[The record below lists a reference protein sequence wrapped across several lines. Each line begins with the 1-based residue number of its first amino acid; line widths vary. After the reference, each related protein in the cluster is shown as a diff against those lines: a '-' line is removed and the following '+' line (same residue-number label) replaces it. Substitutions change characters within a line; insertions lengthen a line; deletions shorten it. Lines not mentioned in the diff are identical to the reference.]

1 MMQRCPLFLVCIIA
15 IHTSLFASSILTPV
29 QAFYSKQ
36 YWVALNPD
44 QFQKKP
50 DSDVD
55 QLLKAHALI
64 KLGKT
69 RKASKVL
76 HNIPPSSGI
85 DNYVVYLNIQIAL
98 LDNNIDEAERLLAMM
113 YNDPELK
120 VYTWTQL
127 AIAEHDARPKRAIH
141 YYELVRQETQDSRM
155 LASTYQALFGLY
167 TMTNQLD
174 KAQATL
180 SEWLTQYPDA
190 VDHEYRLKYWSNS
203 YNSDEMAY
211 AIGYSYY
218 KQRRYQEAIE
228 YFSQVQRNTKP
239 YGKARVYLGLSYY
252 FNYDFGNAIYVLKP
266 IPDSILLNH
275 NALIY
280 IARSYQRLG
289 KDREAIRAFEYV
301 LKTKS
306 IYKANALYYLFYLS
320 KNKLDKEKYK
330 ARLYKKHPNSS
341 LVNQLVWSE
350 VEMLLENKEWVDAHN
365 QLMNVSLISTDTE
378 LQARLSYWTAKTKEY
393 FGEFKASEVIYN
405 RVLNQFPYTYY
416 AYRSSQNLDKS
427 NINFLN
433 YHHVNQ
439 TTILSHK
446 DYLLVNIGLADLV
459 RQRLSQAL
467 INAQQNNTNDK
478 EKLTHQLSYVYQLMG
493 DYYESIQTIRRQYG
507 RELYPQKDAEL
518 SAQLQPLLY
527 PTPYLEWVHY
537 YSKKHTVP
545 AAMIMAVMREESLFK
560 TQSVSKAK
568 AVGLMQIMPQTGQ
581 EIATQLGVTWSGAQ
595 DLKDPKIN
603 IQFGTYYL
611 SRLYKQFG
619 NWELALMA
627 YNAGP
632 NRVKQW
638 QKEYSTDD
646 MDWFLL
652 MVPYNETKHYVKHA
666 LQSYFMYQKAGLA
679 HVKSN

>member
-64 KLGKT
+64 KLSKT

-76 HNIPPSSGI
+76 HDIPPSSGI

-141 YYELVRQETQDSRM
+141 YYELVRQETQDSRV
-155 LASTYQALFGLY
+155 LASTYRALWGLY
-167 TMTNQLD
+167 NMTKQFD
-174 KAQATL
+174 KAN
-180 SEWLTQYPDA
+180 SIVVEWLAQYPDA
-190 VDHEYRLKYWSNS
+190 VDHEYRLKYWSDRYDSNA
-203 YNSDEMAY
+203 MAY

-218 KQRRYQEAIE
+218 KQRQYQDAIE
-228 YFSQVQRNTKP
+228 SLSQVQRNTKP

-266 IPDSILLNH
+266 IPDSILLKH

-306 IYKANALYYLFYLS
+306 IYKANAVYYLFYLS
-320 KNKLDKEKYK
+320 KNKSDKAKYK
-330 ARLYKKHPNSS
+330 ERLYKKHPNSS
-341 LVNQLVWSE
+341 LVNKLIWTE
-350 VEMLLENKEWVDAHN
+350 VETHLEDKDWIDAHN
-365 QLMNVSLISTDTE
+365 QLTNVSLISTDTE

-467 INAQQNNTNDK
+467 IKAQQNNTNDK

-638 QKEYSTDD
+638 QKKYSTND

>member
-1 MMQRCPLFLVCIIA
+1 MMHRCPLFLVCIIA
-15 IHTSLFASSILTPV
+15 IHTSLFASILTPV
-29 QAFYSKQ
+29 QAFYSEQ

-64 KLGKT
+64 KLS
-69 RKASKVL
+69 RPPKASKVL
-76 HNIPPSSGI
+76 HDIPSSPGI

-98 LDNNIDEAERLLAMM
+98 LDNNIDEAERLLGMM

-141 YYELVRQETQDSRM
+141 YYELVRQETQDSRV
-155 LASTYQALFGLY
+155 LASTYRALWGLY
-167 TMTNQLD
+167 NMTKQFD
-174 KAQATL
+174 KAN
-180 SEWLTQYPDA
+180 SIVVEWLAQYPDA
-190 VDHEYRLKYWSNS
+190 VDHEYRLKYWSDRYDSNA
-203 YNSDEMAY
+203 MAY

-218 KQRRYQEAIE
+218 KQRQYQDAIE
-228 YFSQVQRNTKP
+228 SLSQVQRNTKP

-252 FNYDFGNAIYVLKP
+252 FNYDFGTAIYVLKP
-266 IPDSILLNH
+266 IPNSILLDH

-306 IYKANALYYLFYLS
+306 VHRPNALYYLYYLS
-320 KNKLDKEKYK
+320 DNQSDKAKYK
-330 ARLYKKHPNSS
+330 ERLYKKHPNSS
-341 LVNQLVWSE
+341 LVNKLIWTE
-350 VEMLLENKEWVDAHN
+350 VETHLENKDWIEAHN
-365 QLMNVSLISTDTE
+365 QLMNTSLISSDTE
-378 LQARLSYWTAKTKEY
+378 LQARLSYWTAKTKQY
-393 FGEFKASEVIYN
+393 FGEFKESSVIYN
-405 RVLNQFPYTYY
+405 RILNQFPYTYY
-416 AYRSSQNLDKS
+416 AYRSSQNLDES
-427 NINFLN
+427 NVNFLN

-467 INAQQNNTNDK
+467 LKANEDNTNDK

-518 SAQLQPLLY
+518 STQLQPLLY

-537 YSKKHTVP
+537 YAKHYSIP
-545 AAMIMAVMREESLFK
+545 ASIVMAVMREESLFK
-560 TQSVSKAK
+560 TRSVSRAR

-581 EIATQLGVTWSGAQ
+581 ELAKQLGVAWAGPSSLQ
-595 DLKDPKIN
+595 DPKTN
-603 IQFGTYYL
+603 IQFGCYYL
-611 SRLYKQFG
+611 SRLYRQFG
-619 NWELALMA
+619 NWEHALMA
-627 YNAGP
+627 YNAGL

-638 QKEYSTDD
+638 QKEYPTDD
-646 MDWFLL
+646 MDWFIL
-652 MVPYNETKHYVKHA
+652 MVPYDETKHYVKHV
-666 LQSYFMYQKAGLA
+666 LQSYFMYQKADLS

>member
-1 MMQRCPLFLVCIIA
+1 
-15 IHTSLFASSILTPV
+15 
-29 QAFYSKQ
+29 
-36 YWVALNPD
+36 
-44 QFQKKP
+44 
-50 DSDVD
+50 
-55 QLLKAHALI
+55 
-64 KLGKT
+64 
-69 RKASKVL
+69 
-76 HNIPPSSGI
+76 
-85 DNYVVYLNIQIAL
+85 
-98 LDNNIDEAERLLAMM
+98 
-113 YNDPELK
+113 
-120 VYTWTQL
+120 
-127 AIAEHDARPKRAIH
+127 
-141 YYELVRQETQDSRM
+141 
-155 LASTYQALFGLY
+155 
-167 TMTNQLD
+167 
-174 KAQATL
+174 
-180 SEWLTQYPDA
+180 
-190 VDHEYRLKYWSNS
+190 
-203 YNSDEMAY
+203 
-211 AIGYSYY
+211 
-218 KQRRYQEAIE
+218 
-228 YFSQVQRNTKP
+228 
-239 YGKARVYLGLSYY
+239 
-252 FNYDFGNAIYVLKP
+252 
-266 IPDSILLNH
+266 
-275 NALIY
+275 
-280 IARSYQRLG
+280 
-289 KDREAIRAFEYV
+289 
-301 LKTKS
+301 
-306 IYKANALYYLFYLS
+306 
-320 KNKLDKEKYK
+320 
-330 ARLYKKHPNSS
+330 
-341 LVNQLVWSE
+341 
-350 VEMLLENKEWVDAHN
+350 
-365 QLMNVSLISTDTE
+365 
-378 LQARLSYWTAKTKEY
+378 
-393 FGEFKASEVIYN
+393 
-405 RVLNQFPYTYY
+405 
-416 AYRSSQNLDKS
+416 
-427 NINFLN
+427 
-433 YHHVNQ
+433 
-439 TTILSHK
+439 
-446 DYLLVNIGLADLV
+446 V

-467 INAQQNNTNDK
+467 IKAQQNNTNDK

-638 QKEYSTDD
+638 QKKYSTND

>member
-1 MMQRCPLFLVCIIA
+1 
-15 IHTSLFASSILTPV
+15 
-29 QAFYSKQ
+29 
-36 YWVALNPD
+36 
-44 QFQKKP
+44 
-50 DSDVD
+50 
-55 QLLKAHALI
+55 LI
-64 KLGKT
+64 
-69 RKASKVL
+69 
-76 HNIPPSSGI
+76 
-85 DNYVVYLNIQIAL
+85 
-98 LDNNIDEAERLLAMM
+98 
-113 YNDPELK
+113 
-120 VYTWTQL
+120 WT
-127 AIAEHDARPKRAIH
+127 
-141 YYELVRQETQDSRM
+141 
-155 LASTYQALFGLY
+155 
-167 TMTNQLD
+167 
-174 KAQATL
+174 
-180 SEWLTQYPDA
+180 
-190 VDHEYRLKYWSNS
+190 
-203 YNSDEMAY
+203 
-211 AIGYSYY
+211 
-218 KQRRYQEAIE
+218 
-228 YFSQVQRNTKP
+228 
-239 YGKARVYLGLSYY
+239 
-252 FNYDFGNAIYVLKP
+252 
-266 IPDSILLNH
+266 
-275 NALIY
+275 
-280 IARSYQRLG
+280 
-289 KDREAIRAFEYV
+289 
-301 LKTKS
+301 
-306 IYKANALYYLFYLS
+306 
-320 KNKLDKEKYK
+320 
-330 ARLYKKHPNSS
+330 
-341 LVNQLVWSE
+341 E
-350 VEMLLENKEWVDAHN
+350 VETHLENKDWIEAHN
-365 QLMNVSLISTDTE
+365 QLMNTSLISSDTE
-378 LQARLSYWTAKTKEY
+378 LQARLSYWTAKTKQY
-393 FGEFKASEVIYN
+393 FGEFKESSVIYN

-416 AYRSSQNLDKS
+416 AYRSSQNLDES
-427 NINFLN
+427 NVNFLN

-446 DYLLVNIGLADLV
+446 DYLLVNIGLSDLV

-467 INAQQNNTNDK
+467 LKANEDNTNDK

-537 YSKKHTVP
+537 YAKHYSIP
-545 AAMIMAVMREESLFK
+545 ASIVMAVMREESLFK
-560 TQSVSKAK
+560 TRSVSRAR

>member
-1 MMQRCPLFLVCIIA
+1 
-15 IHTSLFASSILTPV
+15 
-29 QAFYSKQ
+29 
-36 YWVALNPD
+36 
-44 QFQKKP
+44 
-50 DSDVD
+50 
-55 QLLKAHALI
+55 
-64 KLGKT
+64 
-69 RKASKVL
+69 
-76 HNIPPSSGI
+76 
-85 DNYVVYLNIQIAL
+85 
-98 LDNNIDEAERLLAMM
+98 
-113 YNDPELK
+113 
-120 VYTWTQL
+120 
-127 AIAEHDARPKRAIH
+127 
-141 YYELVRQETQDSRM
+141 
-155 LASTYQALFGLY
+155 
-167 TMTNQLD
+167 
-174 KAQATL
+174 
-180 SEWLTQYPDA
+180 
-190 VDHEYRLKYWSNS
+190 
-203 YNSDEMAY
+203 
-211 AIGYSYY
+211 
-218 KQRRYQEAIE
+218 
-228 YFSQVQRNTKP
+228 
-239 YGKARVYLGLSYY
+239 
-252 FNYDFGNAIYVLKP
+252 
-266 IPDSILLNH
+266 
-275 NALIY
+275 
-280 IARSYQRLG
+280 
-289 KDREAIRAFEYV
+289 
-301 LKTKS
+301 
-306 IYKANALYYLFYLS
+306 
-320 KNKLDKEKYK
+320 
-330 ARLYKKHPNSS
+330 
-341 LVNQLVWSE
+341 
-350 VEMLLENKEWVDAHN
+350 
-365 QLMNVSLISTDTE
+365 
-378 LQARLSYWTAKTKEY
+378 
-393 FGEFKASEVIYN
+393 
-405 RVLNQFPYTYY
+405 LNQFPYTYY

-467 INAQQNNTNDK
+467 IKAQQNNTNDK

-638 QKEYSTDD
+638 QKKYSTND